1 MTEDGEQWIVQL
13 LDDFNLKHLCNDFEY
28 QRYGK
33 GKNEEGLELPYI
45 ISNPVKFYLIAP
57 DGENFGT
64 DLIKRADYMEN
75 MK

>member
-1 MTEDGEQWIVQL
+1 MKQWIVQL

-45 ISNPVKFYLIAP
+45 ISNPVDLFNSSRWRKLWNRLNKKSRLY
-57 DGENFGT
+57 GE
-64 DLIKRADYMEN
+64 
-75 MK
+75 